1 MDVTIKGVTFKDVDK
16 VAESTYSA
24 DYGRGETMHT
34 VVYADFDTGA
44 LHVHEFLNWDSWLDC
59 NDPHVCS
66 VGCGRLTA
74 AQLVENIDD
83 TFCYL
88 RKSEEEREQE
98 VAWYMAHPDEI

>member
-1 MDVTIKGVTFKDVDK
+1 MDVTIRGVTFKDVDK
-16 VAESTYSA
+16 VAELTYSA

-44 LHVHEFLNWDSWLDC
+44 LHVHEFLNWDSWLETS
-59 NDPHVCS
+59 DPHFRS
-66 VGCGRLTA
+66 VGCGRLTV
-74 AQLVENIDD
+74 AQLIANIED

-88 RKSEEEREQE
+88 RKSGEEREQE